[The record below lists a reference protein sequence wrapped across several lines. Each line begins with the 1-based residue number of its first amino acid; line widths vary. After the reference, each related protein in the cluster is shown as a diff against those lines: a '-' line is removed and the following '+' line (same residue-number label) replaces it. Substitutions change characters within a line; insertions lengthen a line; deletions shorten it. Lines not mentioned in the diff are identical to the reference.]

1 MSIGPGSFRD
11 LATCTMPPPCME
23 GYSQFRMPGT
33 DSMCCRRTSA
43 AKGSVRR
50 KKPCQGGK
58 VRCKASGKCILRRN
72 LKKCN
77 SGSSEPKTP
86 RASKPGS
93 INMKAA
99 KELLRNNYSMILNG
113 KSRAPGFIT
122 TLKGVTGKNPAEKIA
137 NLRRVLSTC
146 KRVGVPLLKKTGKG
160 FKAYSTLVSQCNVRM
175 TTPVQ
180 NIFSQRPGKAV
191 NNVLRNKLNA
201 LRARKSQDDSIN
213 SFLGVPNKSQDDSIN
228 SFLGMPSKSRATLA
242 SALNARPAAPVQNLD
257 EFYQDALNT
266 PLPND
271 FGMRR
276 LRFGFRR
283 Y

>member
-1 MSIGPGSFRD
+1 MSIGPGSFSD
-11 LATCTMPPPCME
+11 LATCRMPPPCME
-23 GYSQFRMPGT
+23 GYTQFRMPGT
-33 DSMCCRRTSA
+33 DSMCCRKTTA
-43 AKGSVRR
+43 AKAPVRR

-58 VRCKASGKCILRRN
+58 VRCKVTGRCILRRN
-72 LKKCN
+72 IKKCN
-77 SGSSEPKTP
+77 NGSSAPKTP
-86 RASKPGS
+86 RAPKPGS
-93 INMKAA
+93 IDMKAA
-99 KELLRNNYSMILNG
+99 KALLRNNYSMLLNG

-146 KRVGVPLLKKTGKG
+146 KRVGVPLLKKSGKG
-160 FKAYSTLVSQCNVRM
+160 FKSYRTLISQCKVTM
-175 TTPVQ
+175 STPVQ
-180 NIFSQRPGKAV
+180 NIFSERPGGSV
-191 NNVLRNKLNA
+191 NNRLLSKI
-201 LRARKSQDDSIN
+201 RAFRAAKA
-213 SFLGVPNKSQDDSIN
+213 
-228 SFLGMPSKSRATLA
+228 SKPLPTVEAAML
-242 SALNARPAAPVQNLD
+242 ARPAAPVQTLD